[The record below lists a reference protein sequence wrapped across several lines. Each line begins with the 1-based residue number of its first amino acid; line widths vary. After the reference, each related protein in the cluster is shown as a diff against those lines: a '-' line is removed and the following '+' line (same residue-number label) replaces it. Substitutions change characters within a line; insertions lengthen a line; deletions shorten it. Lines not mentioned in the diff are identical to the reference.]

1 MSIVYLGKRPANTY
15 GNRAK
20 RVRADPAP
28 VYLGTRASAPRVAPV
43 VAVPRG
49 VRYPAPLRTG
59 GFYGASVRSPMEK
72 KVVDTAVANYAV
84 NSTGVVTLINGEWI
98 TESKSLYFTHP
109 NLRRGQWDGFHR
121 PHWTSYQCCVCSG
134 SRLLHPD
141 YTTPPCQPQMARL
154 MIIEDL
160 QTNGVIATPADILQA
175 VTVSSFMNLNNRD
188 RFRVLREEIMTV
200 GSFSNVATQ
209 SYAAGNQIVPINIYA
224 KCNIPVCF
232 EGTTGAIGSISSG
245 AIYVFLIGN
254 VAAGAND
261 GVAQLSCRVRFIDA

>member
-134 SRLLHPD
+134 SRLLHPGLHD
-141 YTTPPCQPQMARL
+141 SALPTANGTSDDHRRSPDQWGHCNSCGHPPSC
-154 MIIEDL
+154 
-160 QTNGVIATPADILQA
+160 
-175 VTVSSFMNLNNRD
+175 
-188 RFRVLREEIMTV
+188 
-200 GSFSNVATQ
+200 
-209 SYAAGNQIVPINIYA
+209 
-224 KCNIPVCF
+224 
-232 EGTTGAIGSISSG
+232 
-245 AIYVFLIGN
+245 
-254 VAAGAND
+254 
-261 GVAQLSCRVRFIDA
+261 LSHPS

>member
-134 SRLLHPD
+134 SRLLHPGLHD
-141 YTTPPCQPQMARL
+141 SALPTA
-154 MIIEDL
+154 
-160 QTNGVIATPADILQA
+160 NGV
-175 VTVSSFMNLNNRD
+175 
-188 RFRVLREEIMTV
+188 
-200 GSFSNVATQ
+200 
-209 SYAAGNQIVPINIYA
+209 
-224 KCNIPVCF
+224 
-232 EGTTGAIGSISSG
+232 
-245 AIYVFLIGN
+245 
-254 VAAGAND
+254 
-261 GVAQLSCRVRFIDA
+261 

>member
-134 SRLLHPD
+134 SRLLHPGLHD
-141 YTTPPCQPQMARL
+141 SALPTANGTSDDHRRSPDQWGHCNSCGHPPSCHCLILHESEQSRPLPRAARGNYDCWL
-154 MIIEDL
+154 V
-160 QTNGVIATPADILQA
+160 QQRGN
-175 VTVSSFMNLNNRD
+175 
-188 RFRVLREEIMTV
+188 
-200 GSFSNVATQ
+200 TQ

-232 EGTTGAIGSISSG
+232 
-245 AIYVFLIGN
+245 
-254 VAAGAND
+254 
-261 GVAQLSCRVRFIDA
+261 